1 MKLSIIVPFHRGKHF
16 LEDCFESIKDQGFSD
31 FETVLVLDHVKED
44 ITDILDGYQDLNIKT
59 VVLSKE
65 GIKDRKFGSEVN
77 SRMLKGYCGAAAAK
91 NAGLDAAEG
100 DYVYFLDSDDY
111 ILNGTLP
118 YLLKEIDEQKAD
130 FVYGKRDFTWYK
142 RMVYI
147 ASAEKPNE
155 NNTAICDEN
164 NIGFDADSYKM
175 ELIEQDILTVYPDTD
190 RDRLMQMA
198 QSYYNLLLLP
208 KEFIDVTLTGVLL
221 RRSFIEDNKLR
232 FNENFI
238 YYYDLGFMVRMLN
251 LAKSSFM
258 VEEAVYVKRHH
269 NDPIH
274 YPALSQIKTDDWFEE
289 CMESYSQ
296 ARLLSGGNAVLCRIM
311 DFKFINAFAKSYAR
325 NIARDSNEIWRT
337 GRFQLMRD
345 AMKKVDPSLFGYLK
359 GYQKKIIKILL
370 SGNLGRLKICV
381 NLHLGIRKL
390 KKIRKKWRVLAY
402 YLYEHYF
409 IKMPVKDNWVIC
421 ETFFGKSYSDS
432 PKYIYEYLSKNYPG
446 KYKFIWV
453 VNKRTK
459 IPYKHTRVK
468 RFSIRY
474 AYYLARCKYYVFNV
488 RQPEWVVKRKGNV
501 FLQTWHGTPL
511 KKLVFDQEEVMAAS
525 PLYKAQFYKQSR
537 LWDYLVSANEF
548 SSKAF
553 RSAFLYDKEIL
564 EYGYPR
570 NDLMY
575 HPDKEKLAASIKRKL
590 HIPEGKK
597 TVLYA
602 PTWRDDEY
610 YGRGEYKFS
619 LKLDLKL
626 LKKELGSDYIVL
638 LRTHYFIADKLDVS
652 GLEDFVVNV
661 SSYDDITEL
670 YLISDIL
677 ITDYS
682 SVFFDYAN
690 LKRPILFYTYDLEK
704 YRDMLRGFYLD
715 IEKDVPGPLLF
726 TDEEVADAIKNI
738 DVISARYKEKYD
750 EFYNR
755 FCSLENGHASEMV
768 AKRVFKLD

>member
-1 MKLSIIVPFHRGKHF
+1 
-16 LEDCFESIKDQGFSD
+16 
-31 FETVLVLDHVKED
+31 
-44 ITDILDGYQDLNIKT
+44 
-59 VVLSKE
+59 
-65 GIKDRKFGSEVN
+65 
-77 SRMLKGYCGAAAAK
+77 
-91 NAGLDAAEG
+91 
-100 DYVYFLDSDDY
+100 
-111 ILNGTLP
+111 
-118 YLLKEIDEQKAD
+118 
-130 FVYGKRDFTWYK
+130 
-142 RMVYI
+142 
-147 ASAEKPNE
+147 
-155 NNTAICDEN
+155 
-164 NIGFDADSYKM
+164 
-175 ELIEQDILTVYPDTD
+175 
-190 RDRLMQMA
+190 
-198 QSYYNLLLLP
+198 
-208 KEFIDVTLTGVLL
+208 
-221 RRSFIEDNKLR
+221 
-232 FNENFI
+232 
-238 YYYDLGFMVRMLN
+238 
-251 LAKSSFM
+251 
-258 VEEAVYVKRHH
+258 
-269 NDPIH
+269 
-274 YPALSQIKTDDWFEE
+274 
-289 CMESYSQ
+289 
-296 ARLLSGGNAVLCRIM
+296 
-311 DFKFINAFAKSYAR
+311 
-325 NIARDSNEIWRT
+325 
-337 GRFQLMRD
+337 
-345 AMKKVDPSLFGYLK
+345 
-359 GYQKKIIKILL
+359 
-370 SGNLGRLKICV
+370 
-381 NLHLGIRKL
+381 
-390 KKIRKKWRVLAY
+390 
-402 YLYEHYF
+402 
-409 IKMPVKDNWVIC
+409 
-421 ETFFGKSYSDS
+421 
-432 PKYIYEYLSKNYPG
+432 
-446 KYKFIWV
+446 
-453 VNKRTK
+453 
-459 IPYKHTRVK
+459 
-468 RFSIRY
+468 
-474 AYYLARCKYYVFNV
+474 
-488 RQPEWVVKRKGNV
+488 
-501 FLQTWHGTPL
+501 
-511 KKLVFDQEEVMAAS
+511 MAAS